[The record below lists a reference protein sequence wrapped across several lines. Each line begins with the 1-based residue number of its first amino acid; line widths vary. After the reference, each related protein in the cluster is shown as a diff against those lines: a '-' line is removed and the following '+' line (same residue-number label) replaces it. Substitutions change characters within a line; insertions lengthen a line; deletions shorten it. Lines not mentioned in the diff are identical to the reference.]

1 MYKSIIIDTETT
13 RLPIKKEPKNN
24 KIAEKIKTYLVLFSF
39 QLKLENFK
47 EKNWILVTNN
57 KEKITTN
64 EINI

>member
-24 KIAEKIKTYLVLFSF
+24 KIDEKIKTYLVLFSF

-47 EKNWILVTNN
+47 EKKIWSKN
-57 KEKITTN
+57 KYYQKSFT
-64 EINI
+64 